1 MDKVK
6 IIMSTIQ
13 DRYKVPVEVMTM
25 IMSYAS
31 TRFRYNYENY
41 NYAPLKHSDCGIC
54 MNNVWPPLHYHEIF
68 TCNFETW
75 LIDSYEYINVDDS
88 E

>member
-1 MDKVK
+1 MEQVK
-6 IIMSTIQ
+6 ELISNIQ
-13 DRYKVPVEVMTM
+13 DKYKVPVEVMTM
-25 IMSYAS
+25 IMVFAS
-31 TRFRYNYENY
+31 TRFVFNDEYHYQYR
-41 NYAPLKHSDCGIC
+41 HIDCSIC
-54 MNNVWPPLHYHEIF
+54 MDVYWPPLHYHEIF